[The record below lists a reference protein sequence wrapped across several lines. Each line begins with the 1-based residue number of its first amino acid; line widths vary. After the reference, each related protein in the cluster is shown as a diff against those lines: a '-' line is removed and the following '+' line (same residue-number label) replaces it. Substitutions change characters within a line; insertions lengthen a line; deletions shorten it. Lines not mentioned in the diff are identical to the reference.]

1 MPLHLQPSPTG
12 PSPLLLPPAPE
23 QGAPRGTAITYG
35 TFDLFHVGHVR
46 LFQRIKQRY
55 EFLIVAVSSD
65 EFNAVKGKRSVM
77 PFADRLELVKA
88 CRWVDLAIAETGWE
102 QKEKD
107 IIVYGADAFVM
118 GDDWAGKFDFLKPL
132 CDVVYL
138 PRTEG
143 GSSSLLKTDVA
154 QSAMKGAA

>member
-1 MPLHLQPSPTG
+1 MPLNLQPSPTG
-12 PSPLLLPPAPE
+12 PSPLLLPPEPE
-23 QGAPRGTAITYG
+23 QAAPRGTAITYG

-46 LFQRIKQRY
+46 LFQRIKQRF

-65 EFNAVKGKRSVM
+65 EFNAVKGKKSTM

-88 CRWVDLAIAETGWE
+88 CRWVDLAIAETCWE

-107 IIVYGADAFVM
+107 IVVYGADAFVM
-118 GDDWAGKFDFLKPL
+118 GDDWAGKFDFLQPL
-132 CDVVYL
+132 CEVVYL

-143 GSSSLLKTDVA
+143 VSSSLLKTDVA
-154 QSAMKGAA
+154 NSAMKGGA